1 MRPTPNLIDSYGAP
15 VTASYNNNND
25 DSSSG
30 VIVVGRE
37 NPPTVIGIKSPKLN
51 DNRPKYYDF
60 VPPPPPTAPKQPK
73 VSINLKF
80 KRFFVAFKFQ
90 FDDPVP
96 VNDILDSYGAP
107 VSRTPFIPVYV

>member
-15 VTASYNNNND
+15 VTASYDKNND

-51 DNRPKYYDF
+51 DNRPTYYDF
-60 VPPPPPTAPKQPK
+60 VPPPPPMAPKQPK
-73 VSINLKF
+73 VSINLKNF
-80 KRFFVAFKFQ
+80 RNFF
-90 FDDPVP
+90 
-96 VNDILDSYGAP
+96 
-107 VSRTPFIPVYV
+107 

>member
-15 VTASYNNNND
+15 VTASYNND

-51 DNRPKYYDF
+51 DKRPTYYDF
-60 VPPPPPTAPKQPK
+60 VPPTPPTASKQLK
-73 VSINLKF
+73 VSINIKF
-80 KRFFVAFKFQ
+80 QNFFVAF
-90 FDDPVP
+90 
-96 VNDILDSYGAP
+96 
-107 VSRTPFIPVYV
+107 